1 MWRVRRPAGGPVTG
15 TGSLRGSS
23 FRLPCKRTTASSRL
37 TSLRPPSRHPRAP
50 SRPPPSRS
58 LSPSFSVRSFSSS
71 VNPPLRLPLGPI
83 LCALA
88 PLSSLVRSFVRPTD
102 RPLLC
107 PPLCLSSSRRHHH
120 PPRLLCSFA
129 RKRCH
134 TRETAHRLFI
144 PAPLLSLAHRSATR
158 AQLRAVRLFSTVLSF
173 PLSHLAK
180 QRSCR
185 VFASSFFL
193 LLSPPSPRRPPT
205 APTVLQRHRHRR
217 RSPPRPPLLLLC
229 ISRSSFSDRT
239 GNTSRWTH
247 NYLSHATTWAVR
259 GWEGRGPKMN
269 GRAGGRTPSRT
280 KRS

>member
-50 SRPPPSRS
+50 SPPLSRSSLSLFLGSFLLLVRQPSASPPSWS
-58 LSPSFSVRSFSSS
+58 DLVRA
-71 VNPPLRLPLGPI
+71 
-83 LCALA
+83 C
-88 PLSSLVRSFVRPTD
+88 SSLISRSFVRSSD
-102 RPLLC
+102 RPTGRFSV

-158 AQLRAVRLFSTVLSF
+158 AQLRAVRLFSTVLPF
-173 PLSHLAK
+173 RLSHLAK

-193 LLSPPSPRRPPT
+193 LLSPVTATSPDCPDSSS
-205 APTVLQRHRHRR
+205 A
-217 RSPPRPPLLLLC
+217 S
-229 ISRSSFSDRT
+229 SSSSSFS
-239 GNTSRWTH
+239 SSSSSSSSL
-247 NYLSHATTWAVR
+247 YIS
-259 GWEGRGPKMN
+259 
-269 GRAGGRTPSRT
+269 
-280 KRS
+280 

>member
-1 MWRVRRPAGGPVTG
+1 MREEGAVGGSVAGSTAGWWPSDRDRFPPRFLLPPSLQTHNCIISTHLASSPLAPPPGPV
-15 TGSLRGSS
+15 
-23 FRLPCKRTTASSRL
+23 A
-37 TSLRPPSRHPRAP
+37 AP
-50 SRPPPSRS
+50 LPSRS

-193 LLSPPSPRRPPT
+193 LLSP
-205 APTVLQRHRHRR
+205 RHRDVPRLPRLFFSVIVIVVVLLLVLLFFFFVYLVVRSVIGPAIPPGGHTTIYPTRR
-217 RSPPRPPLLLLC
+217 RGQS
-229 ISRSSFSDRT
+229 
-239 GNTSRWTH
+239 
-247 NYLSHATTWAVR
+247 
-259 GWEGRGPKMN
+259 
-269 GRAGGRTPSRT
+269 AGGKDGARR
-280 KRS
+280 